1 MFSLVIYFLCT
12 DAKTEEFFEI
22 KVFNHDFRPTNSEM
36 HAMLKKAN
44 LTGHG
49 YKKEVI
55 KKQVQTAGDGTQE
68 YQVCHCARTSM

>member
-1 MFSLVIYFLCT
+1 MFLVTYSLCT

-22 KVFNHDFRPTNSEM
+22 KVFNYDFQPTDSEI

-55 KKQVQTAGDGTQE
+55 KKEVQNADDGTQG
-68 YQVCHCARTSM
+68 YQVCHCARTCM